1 MRVLRADIQ
10 VPPRGPCTRSRSTLR
25 HYINKQ
31 HKHTYSSK
39 GRLGGNPKTTRT
51 PERCSAE
58 PSIAGSQLRLAKHVS
73 RCGWV
78 GQKRDPWCCC
88 LLPGEPCPMRGY
100 GRGARRRREERKI
113 VMQVTVQVTISNA
126 SSAYATSACAHVEW
140 LPLSLAPV
148 HYDSC
153 AIDAHLSSGRSR
165 DMIRLHV

>member
-10 VPPRGPCTRSRSTLR
+10 VPPRGPCNASPSTLR
-25 HYINKQ
+25 HYKQ
-31 HKHTYSSK
+31 HKHTYTAQRAGSEET
-39 GRLGGNPKTTRT
+39 PKHTNTK
-51 PERCSAE
+51 RCSAG